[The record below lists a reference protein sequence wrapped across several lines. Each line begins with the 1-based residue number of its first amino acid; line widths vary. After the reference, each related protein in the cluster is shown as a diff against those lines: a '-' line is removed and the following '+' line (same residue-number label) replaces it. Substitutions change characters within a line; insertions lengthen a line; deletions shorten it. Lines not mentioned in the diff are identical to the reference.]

1 MVVAQTYGASKL
13 AFSDINRNQRLGQNP
28 RTRVPASPHGL
39 LKTPR
44 TQLKTGKND
53 TALIPVLTHS
63 KSQLF
68 RILNTEVAW
77 LNSHSTTA
85 LDTGMQRQ
93 DKLYVATSTL
103 SVRMSIVLPMQ
114 KWNMLLMQ
122 KQKHNWNLSVEYFI
136 LHIRC
141 SDISLFGM
149 LLKHLKLH
157 QFLTVQRTLVSAHSL
172 MSGIAAQIT
181 LNRTHLVRDGS
192 IRPYKTYE
200 LRTST
205 RAVMMYDVKRCWIS
219 VRANII
225 IFIFDTSQVLFACS
239 VCILFEIIQV
249 HKKQRWLFTW
259 DSVSVWTKII
269 NTRLLEQPPS
279 SPTNTFISFDCYK

>member
-1 MVVAQTYGASKL
+1 
-13 AFSDINRNQRLGQNP
+13 
-28 RTRVPASPHGL
+28 
-39 LKTPR
+39 
-44 TQLKTGKND
+44 
-53 TALIPVLTHS
+53 
-63 KSQLF
+63 
-68 RILNTEVAW
+68 
-77 LNSHSTTA
+77 
-85 LDTGMQRQ
+85 
-93 DKLYVATSTL
+93 
-103 SVRMSIVLPMQ
+103 
-114 KWNMLLMQ
+114 MQ

-279 SPTNTFISFDCYK
+279 SPTNTFISFDCYR